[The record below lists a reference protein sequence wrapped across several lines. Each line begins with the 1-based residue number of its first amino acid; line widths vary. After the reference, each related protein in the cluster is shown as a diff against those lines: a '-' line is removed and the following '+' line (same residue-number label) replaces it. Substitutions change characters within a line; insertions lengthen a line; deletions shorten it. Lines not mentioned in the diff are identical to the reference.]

1 MWIVYTTPSK
11 HSGREFGRYKYRED
25 AVSASNMLKRNGKT
39 AVVVKE
45 DSEQHRNL
53 LAGYSIRDK
62 RFKKNPVPKR
72 KPSIVYEVIQSQG
85 KGKPWAVR
93 VATDDRA
100 KARAVLDYLRASER
114 GSFLVREVRADA
126 YRRNPRG
133 VGGIGYWSF
142 VSPETGETM
151 RYASRERAETAA
163 RKIAK
168 RTLSRITVRKDRE
181 W

>member
-1 MWIVYTTPSK
+1 MYYGVVSRD
-11 HSGREFGRYKYRED
+11 GRESVHAKLPAAKADAQKRANASGEEVNVYHKYD
-25 AVSASNMLKRNGKT
+25 SGKT
-39 AVVVKE
+39 KALVARVYPAM
-45 DSEQHRNL
+45 R
-53 LAGYSIRDK
+53 
-62 RFKKNPVPKR
+62 KNPTPER
-72 KPSIVYEVIQSQG
+72 KAATVYEVIQSQG

-114 GSFLVREVRADA
+114 GSFLVREVRADT